1 MLTVQSYSMDADS
14 ESVQGIETIGEGM
27 NRREVEDEAQLEF
40 IKKWKSKKRKR
51 KKLLERLRKRG
62 KQ

>member
-1 MLTVQSYSMDADS
+1 MLTVQSCSMDADS
-14 ESVQGIETIGEGM
+14 ESVQGVETIGERM

-40 IKKWKSKKRKR
+40 IRKWKNKKRKR

>member
-1 MLTVQSYSMDADS
+1 MLTVQSCSMDADS
-14 ESVQGIETIGEGM
+14 ESVQGVETIGERM

-40 IKKWKSKKRKR
+40 IRKWKNKKRKR
-51 KKLLERLRKRG
+51 KKLLEGLRKRG